1 MRRPASPAAPPTRR
15 SLMAAGLGL
24 ALPPSLAIAAQ
35 PAAGRLAFAVFRN
48 GDRVGEHLMRF
59 SRSGG
64 GVDVSTE
71 AEMIVKLGPVPVFR
85 YTHTATERWRDGDF
99 AALSTQTNSNGKR
112 ERVSAEATGAG
123 VRIEG
128 PGGQVN
134 APAGTAPLT
143 HWNTA
148 AFDGPLFNPQLGK
161 LLKVSVS
168 RGGRERVQTA
178 AGATVAATRWSVRG
192 EAEIDNWYDEGGVWA
207 GLRGR
212 LEDGST
218 LLYRRL

>member
-1 MRRPASPAAPPTRR
+1 MTPSDRYALTRR
-15 SLMAAGLGL
+15 GFVGAGFGL
-24 ALPPSLAIAAQ
+24 ALPSFATAAV
-35 PAAGRLAFAVFRN
+35 PANGRLSFAVFRN
-48 GDRVGEHLMRF
+48 GDRVGEHVMRF
-59 SRSGG
+59 SRSGSG
-64 GVDVSTE
+64 IDVSTD

-85 YTHTATERWRDGDF
+85 YTHTATERWRGGDF

-112 ERVSAEATGAG
+112 ERVSAEASGSG

-128 PGGQVN
+128 SSGQVN

-161 LLKVSVS
+161 LLKVNVS

-178 AGATVAATRWSVRG
+178 AGDSLSATRWSVRG
-192 EAEIDNWYDEGGVWA
+192 EAEIDNWYDGEGVWA
-207 GLRGR
+207 GLRGK

>member
-1 MRRPASPAAPPTRR
+1 MTPSDPYALTRR
-15 SLMAAGLGL
+15 GLVAAGFGL
-24 ALPPSLAIAAQ
+24 ALPTFATAAA
-35 PAAGRLAFAVFRN
+35 PANGRLSFAVFRN
-48 GDRVGEHLMRF
+48 GDRVGEHVMRF

-64 GVDVSTE
+64 GIDVSTD

-85 YTHTATERWRDGDF
+85 YTHTATERWRGGDF

-112 ERVSAEATGAG
+112 ERVSAEASGAG

-128 PGGQVN
+128 PSGQVN

-161 LLKVSVS
+161 MLKVSVS
-168 RGGRERVQTA
+168 RGGRERVQA
-178 AGATVAATRWSVRG
+178 AGGAAISATRWAVRG
-192 EAEIDNWYDEGGVWA
+192 EAEIDNWYDGDGVWA
-207 GLRGR
+207 GLRGK